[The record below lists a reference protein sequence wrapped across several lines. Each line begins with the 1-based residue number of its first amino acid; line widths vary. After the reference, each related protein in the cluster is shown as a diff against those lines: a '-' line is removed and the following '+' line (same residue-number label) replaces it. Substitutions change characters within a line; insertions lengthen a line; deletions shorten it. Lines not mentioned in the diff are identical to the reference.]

1 MTSFLQELNNLNP
14 PMETTHGLESKRKG
28 IGRSLGTVVK
38 YRHFNKR
45 AAVGARATVARIKGE
60 WKQ

>member
-1 MTSFLQELNNLNP
+1 
-14 PMETTHGLESKRKG
+14 METTHGLESKRKG